1 MSAPEGA
8 AWYNPFFGAERF
20 TPWEDLAMFT
30 FARRPTGLRL
40 AATALLL
47 MTASTRAQLQY
58 RITDLGTL
66 GGPTAGANDIN
77 ENGRVVG
84 WSTNAAGVQW
94 GFYYDENNRM
104 FRLAHWT
111 NDTSEA
117 LGMSNNPEE
126 ACGWGINDDGHRR
139 ALYWW
144 FDLIAEFIT
153 FGGEQSLAHDVND
166 LAAVV
171 GWAHNAEGLRR
182 PVLWSDRMYDLGP
195 LPGGDEAEARA
206 INNAMKIVGFSLL
219 RSSSVRGDD
228 RATMWHQGRTID
240 LGTLGG
246 SSSLAEGINELGQ
259 VVGVSDVIEAGR
271 THARA
276 FLWLPEAAYGL
287 PPGMNNL
294 AALSAAEQ
302 SHAWHVNDLGAVVGE
317 ATQLSSAL
325 TTSAFVWTPEQG
337 MLDLNDLII
346 TGDDWHLLIAKSINN
361 QGEIVGTG
369 LLDGITRAYKL
380 TPVP

>member
-1 MSAPEGA
+1 
-8 AWYNPFFGAERF
+8 
-20 TPWEDLAMFT
+20 
-30 FARRPTGLRL
+30 
-40 AATALLL
+40 
-47 MTASTRAQLQY
+47 
-58 RITDLGTL
+58 
-66 GGPTAGANDIN
+66 
-77 ENGRVVG
+77 
-84 WSTNAAGVQW
+84 
-94 GFYYDENNRM
+94 
-104 FRLAHWT
+104 
-111 NDTSEA
+111 
-117 LGMSNNPEE
+117 
-126 ACGWGINDDGHRR
+126 
-139 ALYWW
+139 
-144 FDLIAEFIT
+144 
-153 FGGEQSLAHDVND
+153 
-166 LAAVV
+166 
-171 GWAHNAEGLRR
+171 
-182 PVLWSDRMYDLGP
+182 
-195 LPGGDEAEARA
+195 
-206 INNAMKIVGFSLL
+206 
-219 RSSSVRGDD
+219 
-228 RATMWHQGRTID
+228 MWHQGRTID

-271 THARA
+271 THPRA